1 VSERSSEPGG
11 REPGEPEVTASGGV
25 HWSRAAVLRLA
36 VASLVLIG
44 ALFLF
49 VFPTSAV
56 WHQHNQVSDAQERLS
71 VLKQQNE
78 KLASESKH
86 VLSDEEIER
95 LARDRFNMV
104 RPGEQAWAI
113 VPGATTTTTTT
124 PPATTAPPTTPTTV
138 PTAG

>member
-1 VSERSSEPGG
+1 MSE
-11 REPGEPEVTASGGV
+11 V

-36 VASLVLIG
+36 IASLVLIG

-56 WHQHNQVSDAQERLS
+56 LHQRGQLKDAQQRLS
-71 VLKQQNE
+71 VLKEQTAR
-78 KLASESKH
+78 LSEQSKR
-86 VLSDEEIER
+86 VLSDDEIER

-113 VPGATTTTTTT
+113 VPAPAPTTTTTA
-124 PPATTAPPTTPTTV
+124 PQVLPAV
-138 PTAG
+138 P

>member
-1 VSERSSEPGG
+1 
-11 REPGEPEVTASGGV
+11 
-25 HWSRAAVLRLA
+25 VLRLA

-56 WHQHNQVSDAQERLS
+56 WHQHDQISDAQQRLS

-86 VLSDEEIER
+86 VLSDDEIER
-95 LARDRFNMV
+95 LARDRYNMV

-113 VPGATTTTTTT
+113 VPGPTTTTTTT
-124 PPATTAPPTTPTTV
+124 PPATTAPPTTPATV
-138 PTAG
+138 PNAG